1 MEKQVRQVL
10 VDLPVE
16 ERHKTYLESQ
26 VQDGAIECCFTYADR
41 STITGEDVKNAD
53 VIIGNL
59 PPALIRKAEKLEW
72 LQHER
77 LVHFL
82 VTMLTAAG
90 FLFALGV
97 WIYTGTAA
105 VSLLALGILVLLF
118 FYILHYFR
126 LENTVQHWYNIAEK
140 LHEKEKKW

>member
-1 MEKQVRQVL
+1 MSDRELKDK
-10 VDLPVE
+10 DLKNGINMIAWCRAHEQYIE
-16 ERHKTYLESQ
+16 EQLDK
-26 VQDGAIECCFTYADR
+26 
-41 STITGEDVKNAD
+41 GEDPQKLLAWH
-53 VIIGNL
+53 L
-59 PPALIRKAEKLEW
+59 KKLEW

-105 VSLLALGILVLLF
+105 VSLLALGILILLF

>member
-1 MEKQVRQVL
+1 MSDRELKDK
-10 VDLPVE
+10 DLKNGINMIAWCRAHEQYIE
-16 ERHKTYLESQ
+16 EQLDK
-26 VQDGAIECCFTYADR
+26 
-41 STITGEDVKNAD
+41 GEDPQKLLAWH
-53 VIIGNL
+53 L
-59 PPALIRKAEKLEW
+59 KKLEW